1 MLIIVLLSNKIILI
15 HNYYYNSLRS
25 LRDFTVV
32 TDIGLLKPLE
42 EGDYEG
48 LVSIMGHLF
57 KVRERQPEYDTMFKP
72 LEEILQLLKVYDVDM
87 PEDVYIL
94 MQVS

>member
-1 MLIIVLLSNKIILI
+1 LC
-15 HNYYYNSLRS
+15 SLRS
-25 LRDFTVV
+25 LRDFTVE

-57 KVRERQPEYDTMFKP
+57 KIRERQLEYDSMFKP
-72 LEEILQLLKVYDVDM
+72 LAEILELLKVYDVEM
-87 PEDVYIL
+87 PEDVHIL
-94 MQVS
+94 MQV

>member
-1 MLIIVLLSNKIILI
+1 M
-15 HNYYYNSLRS
+15 RS
-25 LRDFTVV
+25 LRDFTVE

-48 LVSIMGHLF
+48 LVKIMEHLF
-57 KVRERQPEYDTMFKP
+57 NVRERQDDYDAMFGP
-72 LEEILQLLKVYDVDM
+72 IGEILHLLKVYDVEM

-94 MQVS
+94 KQVWSLLHYITISE

>member
-1 MLIIVLLSNKIILI
+1 M
-15 HNYYYNSLRS
+15 YSLRS
-25 LRDFTVV
+25 LRDFTVE

-48 LVSIMGHLF
+48 LVCIMGHLF
-57 KVRERQPEYDTMFKP
+57 KIREHQVEYDSMFKP
-72 LEEILQLLKVYDVDM
+72 LAEILELLKVYDVEM

-94 MQVS
+94 MQV

>member
-1 MLIIVLLSNKIILI
+1 M
-15 HNYYYNSLRS
+15 RS
-25 LRDFTVV
+25 LRDFTIE

-48 LVSIMGHLF
+48 LVKIMGHLF
-57 KVRERQPEYDTMFKP
+57 NVRERQEEYDSMFEP
-72 LEEILQLLKVYDVDM
+72 IGEILHLLKVYDVEM

-94 MQVS
+94 KQV